1 MGLVKYDIQER
12 DFDRTKSDQ
21 YELSI
26 LFGVGSFAYIVQE
39 VRSRQILAYRSVE
52 LDINRETDF
61 PQQLQAAFQQDDIL
75 RPNLIRQVH
84 LSWLYPVH
92 TLVPTR
98 LYDPASA
105 RSYLEHL
112 SELGSYLEVR
122 TDAIHD
128 FSLQLVYGLPG
139 ERRDLV
145 VRRLAARKE
154 EHLAKGL
161 LSMWRQVDSGPRRRA
176 VFANF
181 RDNHLVL
188 GAIEQE
194 RILYFNTFPYREA
207 KDALYFVLL
216 AFQQCSWS
224 PGQTPLYLSGEVL
237 EDSAVYRQLYR
248 FVRHI
253 HYLVPAAPACGP
265 ALAQLPAHLYTD
277 LLAIGN

>member
-39 VRSRQILAYRSVE
+39 SRTRQLLAYRSVE
-52 LDINRETDF
+52 LDLQRDADF
-61 PQQLQAAFQQDDIL
+61 PQQLQLAFQQDDIL
-75 RPNLIRQVH
+75 RPNLIRQVQ
-84 LSWLYPVH
+84 LAWMYPVH

-105 RSYLEHL
+105 RSYLEQL
-112 SELGSYLEVR
+112 SELGAFLEVR
-122 TDAIHD
+122 TDAVPD
-128 FSLQLVYGLPG
+128 FSVQLVYGLPG

-154 EHLAKGL
+154 EHIAKGL
-161 LSMWRQVDSGPRRRA
+161 LSSWRQVDSGQRQRA

-181 RDNHLVL
+181 RDNHLIL
-188 GAIEQE
+188 GAIEQG
-194 RILYFNTFPYREA
+194 RMLYFNTFPYREA

-216 AFQQCSWS
+216 GFQQCGWS

-237 EDSAVYRQLYR
+237 EDSAVFRQLYR
-248 FVRHI
+248 FVGDIR
-253 HYLVPAAPACGP
+253 YMVPAAVPSGP
-265 ALAQLPAHLYTD
+265 AMAKLPAHLYAD
-277 LLAIGN
+277 LLAIGQ